1 MIDVPPPGIDRE
13 PRVPGPWVI
22 VLGMHRAGTS
32 AITGALAG
40 LGMALPPEPDL
51 VRGRPDNPVHYES
64 DALISLND
72 RILETMGGW
81 WNTPPEADPGW
92 EVGPAAASW
101 TDEARSTLSRIFPG
115 PGPNVW
121 KDPRNCLLLPFWR
134 RLLGGPVA
142 VVLVWRSPLA
152 VALSLRQRD
161 GSTIAHGLALWE
173 HYNRQALEAVAGL
186 PVYLIGN
193 EALIRDPHTTMTAIA
208 GWLDDVG
215 ITSRGSDGWDVEAA
229 SQLISPSLSH
239 HGADDRAGLLPEQIE
254 ILDRLR
260 GLDGPHAVMEAIHLG
275 PPSLWSVDTLDAEH
289 KLSAAARRL
298 TTLAEGNKVVSAAHN
313 ELIAT
318 YQGQIAISD
327 DRLEHIHKLQ
337 QIADDRME
345 SIEKMAVE
353 AQRLEEVVSRLQGEN
368 EELTDDRHRWRSKA
382 EQAEDELG
390 QMRSSSSWRL
400 STPLRSVRDALRK
413 ADKPSRTTE

>member
-1 MIDVPPPGIDRE
+1 MIDAPSSGIDRE
-13 PRVPGPWVI
+13 PGVPGPWVI

-32 AITGALAG
+32 AITGAFAG
-40 LGMALPPEPDL
+40 LGMALPPDPDL
-51 VRGRPDNPVHYES
+51 IRGQPDNPVHYES
-64 DALISLND
+64 DALINLND

-81 WNTPPEADPGW
+81 WNAPPEADPGW
-92 EVGPAAASW
+92 EGGRAAAAW

-134 RLLGGPVA
+134 RLLGHPVA
-142 VVLVWRSPLA
+142 VALVWRSPLA

-186 PVYLIGN
+186 PVYVIGN
-193 EALIRDPHTTMTAIA
+193 EALIHDPHTTMTAIA

-215 ITSRGSDGWDVEAA
+215 ITSPGSDGWDIEAA
-229 SQLISPSLSH
+229 SQLISPGLSH
-239 HGADDRAGLLPEQIE
+239 HSADDLAGLLPGQIE
-254 ILDRLR
+254 VLDRLR
-260 GLDGPHAVMEAIHLG
+260 ELDGPHAVMEASHLG
-275 PPSLWSVDTLDAEH
+275 PPSLWTVDTLVAE
-289 KLSAAARRL
+289 RRIVA
-298 TTLAEGNKVVSAAHN
+298 LAEGNEVVSAAHN
-313 ELIAT
+313 ELITA

-353 AQRLEEVVSRLQGEN
+353 AKRLEEVVSRLQGEN

-382 EQAEDELG
+382 EEAEDELR

-400 STPLRSVRDALRK
+400 TAPLRSVRDALRK
-413 ADKPSRTTE
+413 ADRPSRTTK